1 MINAKNEFLEHI
13 KGTQNLT
20 IKSAKVTI
28 FFTIGT
34 ATVNLP
40 IGYTAEDYLIFLES
54 INKDYDNFYGSHN
67 VSGII
72 WYTNKATWSSRSDY
86 DGCGWWDFYETPE
99 ISPELIN
106 QNLP

>member
-40 IGYTAEDYLIFLES
+40 IGHTAEVYLMFLES
-54 INKDYDNFYGSHN
+54 INKDYDNRDGSQDN
-67 VSGII
+67 LSLI
-72 WYTNKATWSSRSDY
+72 WYTDEITWSSSDEFDDRHY
-86 DGCGWWDFYETPE
+86 KSCRTVPLD
-99 ISPELIN
+99 
-106 QNLP
+106 LP

>member
-40 IGYTAEDYLIFLES
+40 VGYTAGDYLMFLES
-54 INKDYDNFYGSHN
+54 INKDYDNRDGSQN
-67 VSGII
+67 NLSLI
-72 WYTNKATWSSRSDY
+72 WYTDEITWCSSDEFY
-86 DGCGWWDFYETPE
+86 DRHYKSCRTVPLD
-99 ISPELIN
+99 
-106 QNLP
+106 LP